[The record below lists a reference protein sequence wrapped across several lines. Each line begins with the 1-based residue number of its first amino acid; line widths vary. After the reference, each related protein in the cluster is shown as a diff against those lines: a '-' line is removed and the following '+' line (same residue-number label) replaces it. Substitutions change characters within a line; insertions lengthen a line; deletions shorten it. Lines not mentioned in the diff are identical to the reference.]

1 MQTPT
6 ADIVRTD
13 QSEPAR
19 PGRVVSGIREAAAR
33 TGVSF
38 DYLLAQATQ
47 ESGLDP
53 HARNAKSSASGLF
66 QFTASTWMDMVRR
79 HGARHGLEAEA
90 AAIVKGANGRLDVAD
105 KAARKAILDLRK
117 DPGLSSLMAAE
128 YARDNARVLERRLGR
143 AATASDLYLAHF
155 LGAGGA
161 ARVIEG
167 KEDNPRHSARTLLPE
182 AARANPEIFRK
193 ATTVAGLYDK
203 VQARFMSAMPDGA
216 DASRP
221 ALSRRV
227 DLAAIRPLPRPET
240 ADQDAHR
247 QSARSDTPP
256 LPPVPPGKAMP
267 ASDTPT
273 AQAMARVASAA
284 AAEIGAALPAAAFAT
299 AIQPDSPFF
308 PVAIPPAPSSV
319 RQGPNVDSLTMRA
332 VIQAM
337 DSDKD
342 V

>member
-13 QSEPAR
+13 KPEPAK

-53 HARNAKSSASGLF
+53 HASNAKSSASGLF

-79 HGARHGLEAEA
+79 HGAKHGLDTEA
-90 AAIVKGANGRLDVAD
+90 AAIVKGADGRLDVAD
-105 KAARKAILDLRK
+105 KATRKAILDLRK
-117 DPGLSSLMAAE
+117 DPNLSSLMAAE
-128 YARDNARVLERRLGR
+128 YAKDNAKVLEHRLGR
-143 AATASDLYLAHF
+143 TATASDLYLAHF

-167 KEDNPRHSARTLLPE
+167 MEDNPRHSARSLLPE
-182 AARANPEIFRK
+182 AARANPEMFRK
-193 ATTVAGLYDK
+193 ATTVAGLYK
-203 VQARFMSAMPDGA
+203 TVQARFKTSLVDETTAG
-216 DASRP
+216 RP
-221 ALSRRV
+221 AVTGRT
-227 DLAAIRPLPRPET
+227 DLAAIRPVPRP
-240 ADQDAHR
+240 D
-247 QSARSDTPP
+247 
-256 LPPVPPGKAMP
+256 LPPKAVPA
-267 ASDTPT
+267 ADSPT
-273 AQAMARVASAA
+273 AQAVAQVASATIAAQVPPPASAA
-284 AAEIGAALPAAAFAT
+284 AAFAA

-308 PVAIPPAPSSV
+308 PAAIPPAPTSI
-319 RQGPNVDSLTMRA
+319 RQGTVVDSLTLRA
-332 VIQAM
+332 VIQSM
-337 DSDKD
+337 ESDKG